1 MKKLS
6 MVALFLLLATS
17 VFAHEGSVGLYT
29 TQAAT
34 DCDAF
39 VPPGTPTNIYLMYYR
54 SDAGPD
60 GISGVEFMIEKSSP
74 SIFFLAPTWNPETI
88 QIGDLATGI
97 GVAFT
102 VECFGAGQSLVW
114 IGTIQ
119 VMDIG
124 GVPGWILKVV
134 GDPSSLEGNGLNVSI
149 CDETKSMQPVL
160 GGWFVASEG
169 GCNVSNDSRSWG
181 AIKSLYSE

>member
-39 VPPGTPTNIYLMYYR
+39 VPPFAPTGIYLMYYR

-60 GISGVEFMIEKSSP
+60 GINGVEFMIEKTSAQVS
-74 SIFFLAPTWNPETI
+74 FLTPAWNPQTI
-88 QIGDLATGI
+88 FNGDLATGI
-97 GVAFT
+97 GIVFT
-102 VECFGAGQSLVW
+102 SECFGAGQSLIY

-119 VMDIG
+119 VMSLG
-124 GVPGWILKVV
+124 APAGWILKVV
-134 GDPSSLEGNGLNVSI
+134 GDPRSLEGNGLNVTM
-149 CDETKSMQPVL
+149 CDYDKTMAPVL
-160 GGWFVASEG
+160 GGWFVATEG
-169 GCNVSNDSRSWG
+169 GCNVSNDGRSWG